1 MQKILALAG
10 DFYHGADYL
19 REGLEG
25 ILKDKYSLDIKDN
38 YREIPWQELE
48 EYDVFILACSGKL
61 NPNDEIWITTEEEEF
76 IDNYV
81 SSGGKLLV
89 LHCGLA
95 DFSTEGI
102 LRQVVKGHFLEHP
115 EEHPEI
121 LVSPVKNDLFPVEEI
136 EEFKIVDELYIV
148 DVDLEDT
155 TVFLQAES
163 EDTQCYS
170 WLGSSIWT
178 RKGVLFNSWPYSGSV
193 ERGNDGKINYKGSGM
208 VNHY

>member
-25 ILKDKYSLDIKDN
+25 ILRDKYSLDIKDN

-163 EDTQCYS
+163 EEYGNAIAGWAHQYGQGKVYCLTPGHT
-170 WLGSSIWT
+170 LEVLKEEMMAKLII
-178 RKGVLFNSWPYSGSV
+178 KGVEW
-193 ERGNDGKINYKGSGM
+193 
-208 VNHY
+208 

>member
-1 MQKILALAG
+1 MKKILALVG
-10 DFYHGADYL
+10 DFYHPADYL
-19 REGLEG
+19 SEALQNTLG
-25 ILKDKYSLDIKDN
+25 DKYSLSIKDN
-38 YREIPWQELE
+38 HQDIPWNELNS
-48 EYDVFILACSGKL
+48 YDVFILAASGKM
-61 NPNDEIWITTEEEEF
+61 NPQESDEVWITAREEELIEKF
-76 IDNYV
+76 V
-81 SSGGKLLV
+81 ASGGKLLV

-163 EDTQCYS
+163 EEYGNAIAGWAHQYGQGKVYCLTPGHT
-170 WLGSSIWT
+170 LEVLKEEMMAKLII
-178 RKGVLFNSWPYSGSV
+178 KGVEW
-193 ERGNDGKINYKGSGM
+193 
-208 VNHY
+208 